1 MAVVQQTDF
10 PNLYHRGKIRD
21 MYDLGGGLLLM
32 VSTDRIS
39 AFDVVLPTASYGG
52 TGDSR
57 MLPSVGYQAG
67 QRSVESGPMPELWRV
82 RQFKKYIGATR
93 WKPIFMQGGGP
104 SAQGPR
110 ERD

>member
-67 QRSVESGPMPELWRV
+67 QRSVESGHMPELWRGAAVQKIYWGDTLEMEV
-82 RQFKKYIGATR
+82 R
-93 WKPIFMQGGGP
+93 
-104 SAQGPR
+104 
-110 ERD
+110 